1 VLVKKRL
8 GFALLGLVAVAAVAC
23 GHDGAVTSTLP
34 TAPNSLDPSHSAS
47 GAVRPT
53 QVGSPTP
60 QPSASPTLYVSGTE
74 RVVSFPLTAAGSPA
88 PVRTLFVHRLQQ
100 DGIVGIATN
109 ADTTLDVL
117 QDFRNSSGGPSTPSA
132 PGNWPDCRVIVYP
145 ATASGDAAAMNQ
157 FSCFHSAVGPGQPIG
172 GVRGLGIA
180 RGVSGAV
187 DYLEAALPATSPPPS
202 PSPQPGDYVQRSN
215 ESGSDNGLLTIST
228 PSAKVHNG
236 MAEGAGGHIYV
247 SYSVPFG
254 TPIPAGSGNGQ
265 CTAGATS
272 KAAVDNYAVGVTG
285 NALPVKTITING
297 RVSAGAL
304 ATYPVADQSRRL
316 YVATCD
322 ANAFSWVDEMLPEF
336 SSGATSPNKSI
347 GPFTDASVTALAV
360 DAQGNIYVGLT
371 NNPVSSSSGNAVRV
385 YGPNFQ
391 NGSKLPMRSIDNP
404 LPLPSFGN
412 QKITGLAITQ

>member
-1 VLVKKRL
+1 LLVKKSF
-8 GFALLGLVAVAAVAC
+8 GFALLALMTAAVAAC
-23 GHDGAVTSTLP
+23 GHDGAGTTTVPAARDMSG
-34 TAPNSLDPSHSAS
+34 AARSAS
-47 GAVRPT
+47 ASQFAP
-53 QVGSPTP
+53 SPTP
-60 QPSASPTLYVSGTE
+60 SPVVSPSPTLYVSGTD
-74 RVVSFPLTAAGSPA
+74 RVAAFPLAAAGSPA

-117 QDFRNSSGGPSTPSA
+117 QDFRNSPTGPGTPTA
-132 PGNWPDCRVIVYP
+132 AGNWPDCRVVVYP
-145 ATASGDAAAMNQ
+145 MTASGDAAALHQ
-157 FSCFHSAVGPGQPIG
+157 FSCFNSLVGPGQAIA

-187 DYLEAALPATSPPPS
+187 DYLEAALPSASPS

-215 ESGSDNGLLTIST
+215 EVGSNNGLLRISST
-228 PSAKVHNG
+228 ARVHNG
-236 MAEGAGGHIYV
+236 LAEAVGGHIFV
-247 SYSVPFG
+247 SYSIGFG
-254 TPIPAGSGNGQ
+254 TPIPSGSSSNA
-265 CTAGATS
+265 CVAGATTL
-272 KAAVDNYAVGVTG
+272 AAFDNYAVGVVG
-285 NALPVKTITING
+285 NTSPVKTITING

-336 SSGATSPNKSI
+336 SNGATSPNKSI

-360 DAQGNIYVGLT
+360 DAQGNIYVGLS
-371 NNPVSSSSGNAVRV
+371 NNPVSGSSGNAVRV
-385 YGPNFQ
+385 YGPNFT
-391 NGSKLPMRSIDNP
+391 NGSKLPMRSIENP
-404 LPLPSFGN
+404 LPIPPFGN